1 MRKITRAAYGLVWQE
16 ARTSK
21 RLTRKEVQK
30 LTNSAINWSRVRA
43 IEMATDSPPSE
54 EEIEILN
61 HVYGTAIKF
70 IHFEHKTFNQ
80 RFEEN
85 MSKIQRPI
93 KVEKFKEYIWIRV
106 QETQSSLIDA
116 SVESGRTFKMR
127 IPKHELEMTKKRL
140 GKKFKG
146 IIKR

>member
-30 LTNSAINWSRVRA
+30 LTNSAINWSRVRS
-43 IEMATDSPPSE
+43 IEMATDSPPTE
-54 EEIEILN
+54 EEIQILN
-61 HVYGTAIKF
+61 HLYGTAIKF
-70 IHFEHKTFNQ
+70 IHFEHKTYNQ

-85 MSKIQRPI
+85 MSKIKRPPMQ
-93 KVEKFKEYIWIRV
+93 VQKFKEYIWIRV

-116 SVESGRTFKMR
+116 SVETGKTFKMR

-140 GKKFKG
+140 GNKFKG
-146 IIKR
+146 VIR

>member
-1 MRKITRAAYGLVWQE
+1 MRKITRASYGLVWQE

-21 RLTRKEVQK
+21 RLTRKDVQI
-30 LTNSAINWSRVRA
+30 LTDGQISWSRVRA
-43 IEMATDSPPSE
+43 IEMANEGPPTE
-54 EEIEILN
+54 EEIQVLN
-61 HVYGTAIKF
+61 HLYGTAIKF
-70 IHFEHKTFNQ
+70 IHFEHKTLNQ

-85 MSKIQRPI
+85 MNKIQRPMQ
-93 KVEKFKEYIWIRV
+93 VQKFKEYIWIRV

-116 SVESGRTFKMR
+116 SVEYGKTFKMR

-146 IIKR
+146 VIR

>member
-21 RLTRKEVQK
+21 RLSRKDVQK
-30 LTNSAINWSRVRA
+30 VTNSAINWSRVRA
-43 IEMATDSPPSE
+43 IEMATDSPPTE
-54 EEIEILN
+54 EEIQILN
-61 HVYGTAIKF
+61 HLYGTAIKF

-85 MSKIQRPI
+85 MSKIQRPMQI
-93 KVEKFKEYIWIRV
+93 QKFKEYIWIRV

-116 SVESGRTFKMR
+116 SVESGRKFKMR
-127 IPKHELEMTKKRL
+127 IPKHELEITKKRL